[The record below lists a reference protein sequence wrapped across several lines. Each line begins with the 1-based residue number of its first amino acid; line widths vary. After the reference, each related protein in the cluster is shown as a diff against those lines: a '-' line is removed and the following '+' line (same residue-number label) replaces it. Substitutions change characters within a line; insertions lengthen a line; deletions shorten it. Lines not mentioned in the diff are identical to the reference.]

1 MRKMNGNQRSGEAK
15 LTVVEASAE
24 SLYVPDNL
32 EMWKSAFS
40 GGWVTGRAETGTGRA
55 LKKNDQKETILPRD
69 SFR

>member
-1 MRKMNGNQRSGEAK
+1 MNGNQSSGEAK

-24 SLYVPDNL
+24 SLYVSDNL

-40 GGWVTGRAETGTGRA
+40 GGWVTGRAETGTGRV

-69 SFR
+69 TFR